1 MSNLEYENFL
11 IMYGLTDVKDVYTFV
26 KNICCPNVSLH
37 SLQILW
43 TLMHWKHELEKHK
56 DNNVL
61 VYTVKQMIGGLRVK
75 NDFILIR
82 LTRLL
87 RSFAM
92 RIRFTLPTKY
102 LYRYLDQLA
111 QKQTATFSYILIM
124 CFPLTVDLPHM
135 LFEDDPILFE
145 NTLKDPDSNNLYI
158 SKLCQWIEGKS

>member
-1 MSNLEYENFL
+1 MSNLEYNHFL
-11 IMYGLTDVKDVYTFV
+11 ITYGLTYVKNVYEFV
-26 KNICCPNVSLH
+26 KHICCPNVSLH
-37 SLQILW
+37 SLRILW

-56 DNNVL
+56 DNNVI

-87 RSFAM
+87 KSFAM

-124 CFPLTVDLPHM
+124 CFPLTIDLPHM
-135 LFEDDPILFE
+135 LFEDDPVLFE